1 MNHFERLSKMY
12 LSAPIHAYYKGIE
25 LIISTGMAEIKLP
38 VDERY
43 FHAAMAVHGSV
54 YFKLLDDSAYFA
66 CQSDV
71 PDFFLLTKK
80 FTVELKRP
88 VTEGSMIATGKLV
101 SFDGHTYFGQSEI
114 TNLQG
119 KIIATGQGEFVK
131 GKTGLT
137 EVKGY

>member
-12 LSAPIHAYYKGIE
+12 LSAPIHDYYKGIE
-25 LIISTGMAEIKLP
+25 LIISTCMAEIKLP

-101 SFDGHTYFGQSEI
+101 SSDGHTYFGQSEI

-131 GKTGLT
+131 GKTGLAD
-137 EVKGY
+137 VKGY